1 MSQQSFFYQELQEM
15 LQQPG
20 CPICHVGRKVA
31 RSQLDALLYDS
42 VTDKDSR
49 DKLAGSMGFCSAH
62 SRDLLTFPGERLG
75 ATIIEW
81 ALLREAQRRL
91 RGSAPAAGSSWRQRL
106 RGQAAASS
114 SLAAGDPCP
123 VCANQATLE
132 ARSLRELLEHLVGD
146 LETPLRAAGGLCW
159 PHLEL
164 AMRSASDPGIH
175 GVLVSLHEEAW
186 QGLIDQMG
194 EFIRKRDY
202 RYSQEAISDEETAAV
217 ERAIEAL
224 TGAYPRVS

>member
-31 RSQLDALLYDS
+31 RSQIDAMLYDS
-42 VTDKDSR
+42 VTDKDGR
-49 DKLAGSMGFCSAH
+49 EKLADSMGFCSAH
-62 SRDLLTFPGERLG
+62 SRDLLSFPGERLG

-91 RGSAPAAGSSWRQRL
+91 QRSGPAAGPSLRQRL
-106 RGQAAASS
+106 RGQSVAASS
-114 SLAAGDPCP
+114 LVTDDPCP
-123 VCANQATLE
+123 VCANQAELE
-132 ARSLRELLEHLVGD
+132 ARSLRELLEHLVDD
-146 LETPLRAAGGLCW
+146 LDAPLRAAGGLCW
-159 PHLEL
+159 PHLDL
-164 AMRSASDPGIH
+164 AMRSASDARVH
-175 GVLVSLHEEAW
+175 SALVSLHDQVW

-202 RYSQEAISDEETAAV
+202 RYSQETISDEETAAV
-217 ERAIEAL
+217 ERSIEVL
-224 TGAYPRVS
+224 TGIYPRVT